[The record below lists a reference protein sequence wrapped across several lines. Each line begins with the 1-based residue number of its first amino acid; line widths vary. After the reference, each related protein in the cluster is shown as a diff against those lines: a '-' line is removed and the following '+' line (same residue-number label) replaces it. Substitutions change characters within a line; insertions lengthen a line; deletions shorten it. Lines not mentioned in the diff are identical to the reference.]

1 MQDAMLLSDTC
12 SRVYLVHRRDSFRG
26 EAKLVEALREKE
38 NVEFVL
44 NSSIT
49 ALHGET
55 ELTGITVTDKMGN
68 ERKIAVDGLFV
79 AIGHAPDN
87 GIFAGLIDLDAGGY
101 ADSGEDCM
109 TKTPGVFV
117 AGDCRKKSV
126 RQLTTAAAD
135 GSAAALA
142 ACSYI
147 DSL

>member
-1 MQDAMLLSDTC
+1 
-12 SRVYLVHRRDSFRG
+12 
-26 EAKLVEALREKE
+26 
-38 NVEFVL
+38 
-44 NSSIT
+44 
-49 ALHGET
+49 
-55 ELTGITVTDKMGN
+55 
-68 ERKIAVDGLFV
+68 
-79 AIGHAPDN
+79 
-87 GIFAGLIDLDAGGY
+87 
-101 ADSGEDCM
+101 M